1 MMHSKMFEKIKRYY
15 NDGFWNI
22 TRVRNAVIK
31 GVITEEE
38 FLEIVGEP
46 YEG

>member
-1 MMHSKMFEKIKRYY
+1 MRSKMYEKIKRYY
-15 NDGFWNI
+15 DDGFWNVA
-22 TRVRNAVIK
+22 RVRNAVIK

-38 FLEIVGEP
+38 FTEITGEN

>member
-1 MMHSKMFEKIKRYY
+1 MHSKMYEKIKRYY
-15 NDGFWNI
+15 YDGFWNVI
-22 TRVRNAVIK
+22 RVRNAVVK

-38 FLEIVGEP
+38 FTEITGEN

>member
-1 MMHSKMFEKIKRYY
+1 MYGKIKKYY
-15 NDGFWNI
+15 DDGFWNI

-38 FLEIVGEP
+38 FSEITGEKFSDVNK
-46 YEG
+46 